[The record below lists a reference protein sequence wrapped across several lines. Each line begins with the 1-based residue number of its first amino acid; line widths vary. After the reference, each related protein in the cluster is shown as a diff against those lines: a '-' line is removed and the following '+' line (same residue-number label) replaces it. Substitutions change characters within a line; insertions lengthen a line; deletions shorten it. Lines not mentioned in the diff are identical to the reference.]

1 VLYNKDSL
9 RIYDDASWLM
19 EETRILNS
27 VQDIGISVVLDIQPK
42 EGNSLEI
49 FVKNGQALARVVVKR
64 QGQLAVI
71 AGRLDGQFVIAAWPI
86 PRERQT
92 GEIYDD
98 RNKYVRSEL
107 PAVWSARL
115 NVPNKKTLK
124 HTVPSLA
131 VGIKSLSSQGKSLSD
146 EPCIVK
152 AEAVCVWRDIYWLST
167 PNKTEWNV
175 PEDHI
180 FVLGDC
186 PAASRDSRQ
195 WGCLPCD
202 AIQGTV
208 LREPSIQEFPAWLSH
223 N

>member
-1 VLYNKDSL
+1 M
-9 RIYDDASWLM
+9 R
-19 EETRILNS
+19 
-27 VQDIGISVVLDIQPK
+27 
-42 EGNSLEI
+42 
-49 FVKNGQALARVVVKR
+49 R

-86 PRERQT
+86 PRERQAE
-92 GEIYDD
+92 EIYDNH
-98 RNKYVRSEL
+98 NKYVRSEL
-107 PAVWSARL
+107 PESWSARL
-115 NVPNKKTLK
+115 NVPNKKNLA
-124 HTVPSLA
+124 HSVPAIA
-131 VGIKSLSSQGKSLSD
+131 VGIKSLGGQGKLLAD

-152 AEAVCVWRDIYWLST
+152 AEAVSVWRDIYWLST

-202 AIQGTV
+202 AIQGPV
-208 LREPSIQEFPAWLSH
+208 LREPFFQEFPAWLSH